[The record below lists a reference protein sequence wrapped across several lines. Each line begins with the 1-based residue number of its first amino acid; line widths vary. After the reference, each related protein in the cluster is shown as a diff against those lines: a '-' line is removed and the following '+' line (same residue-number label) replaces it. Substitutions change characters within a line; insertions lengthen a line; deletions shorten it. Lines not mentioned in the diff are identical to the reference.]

1 VFFDQATITVRAG
14 QGGNGA
20 MSFRREKYIPFG
32 GPDGGHGGHGGDVCL
47 RVNSQLNTLVAFS
60 RRRHFIAENGVHGGG
75 SRRHG
80 ASAPALFIDVP
91 AGTLV
96 RERATGLVLGDLTS
110 DGQTLVVARGGRGG
124 RGNEAFKSST
134 RQTPRFAE
142 KGAPGEERDIELELK
157 LIADVGL
164 LGKPNAGKS
173 TLLASV
179 SAARPK
185 IADYPFTTLEPNLGV
200 VWIENRDFV
209 MADIPGL
216 IEGAADGVGLGIQF
230 LRHVE
235 RTRLLVHL
243 LDGSSPDPVADY
255 NAINIELARYS
266 ERLAAKPQVVVVN
279 KIDLP
284 EARARVDEIRAAL
297 GLEEVHAISGAT
309 QENITPLMWAI
320 VHRLDELPRSEEP
333 LEMPVLHPLEL
344 REDTSYHVEKLEEG
358 IYRLTGQ
365 EIERLA
371 AMTDWFSD
379 ESIER
384 LWRIMVARGIATYM
398 ANAGVSLGDT
408 VFVGDHELEW
418 Q

>member
-1 VFFDQATITVRAG
+1 MFFDQATITVRAG

-32 GPDGGHGGHGGDVCL
+32 GPDGGHGGDGGDVCL

-60 RRRHFIAENGVHGGG
+60 RRRHFTAEDGGHGAG
-75 SRRHG
+75 SRQHG
-80 ASAPALFIDVP
+80 ASAPTHYVDVP
-91 AGTLV
+91 AGTVV
-96 RERATGLVLGDLTS
+96 RERETGQVLGDLTS
-110 DGQTLVVARGGRGG
+110 AGQTLLVARGGRGG
-124 RGNEAFKSST
+124 RGNEAFKSSI
-134 RQTPRFAE
+134 RQAPRFAE
-142 KGAPGEERDIELELK
+142 KGAPGEERDLTLELK

-185 IADYPFTTLEPNLGV
+185 IAAYPFTTLEPNLGV
-200 VWIENRDFV
+200 VWIESRDFV

-216 IEGAADGVGLGIQF
+216 LEGAADGVGLGLQF

-255 NAINIELARYS
+255 HGINTELARYS
-266 ERLAAKPQVVVVN
+266 ARLAAKPQIVVIN

-284 EARARVDEIRAAL
+284 EARDRVDEIRAAL

-309 QENITPLMWAI
+309 QENITALLWAI
-320 VHRLDELPRSEEP
+320 VHRLDELPREEEP
-333 LEMPVLHPLEL
+333 LELPVLHPLDR

-358 IYRLTGQ
+358 VYRLTGQ

-371 AMTDWFSD
+371 AMTDWNSD

-398 ANAGVSLGDT
+398 ANEGVSLGDT
-408 VFVGDHELEW
+408 VFVGDYELEW